1 LTISEQ
7 IDRLEKQ
14 MAATVILAI
23 ITIGI
28 PFILL
33 GFMFSFIV
41 FTIKIGNSFF
51 EDIWKWA
58 KNGYSEAKN

>member
-1 LTISEQ
+1 MKKKEAL
-7 IDRLEKQ
+7 
-14 MAATVILAI
+14 VILAI

-28 PFILL
+28 PFVLL

-51 EDIWKWA
+51 EDVWKWA
-58 KNGYSEAKN
+58 KNGYSEGKN